1 MNKLNCFLFSFSFFS
16 SFWAVPT
23 GCRSFLG
30 QELNPCHSSDLSCC
44 SDNARSLSLWA
55 MRELRQLFSFDLAVY
70 FIKIWPSF
78 TGTESK
84 GLRYKYND
92 FIFFIL
98 IVPTA
103 FLLKSLND
111 LKKKPS
117 KTLVFKVTVIT
128 LWFGRGRGHCVIL
141 C

>member
-1 MNKLNCFLFSFSFFS
+1 
-16 SFWAVPT
+16 
-23 GCRSFLG
+23 
-30 QELNPCHSSDLSCC
+30 
-44 SDNARSLSLWA
+44 

-111 LKKKPS
+111 LKK
-117 KTLVFKVTVIT
+117 TLQDISLQSDSHNPLVWKRQGSLCNPVLSTIRPTVQTAWQEKNI
-128 LWFGRGRGHCVIL
+128 C
-141 C
+141 